1 MSNTKIFILIAFIM
15 GMIGI
20 YESEKKKQT
29 PLISSSIE
37 YDHPTYIKN
46 HNSQCEICKHQ

>member
-1 MSNTKIFILIAFIM
+1 MSNTKLFILIAFIM

-20 YESEKKKQT
+20 YESKKRAQT
-29 PLISSSIE
+29 SISFSSIE

-46 HNSQCEICKHQ
+46 HKSQCEICKHY